1 MKFML
6 AKKITNLVPLFLKK
20 YINNKIRENKR
31 IAFDKRVRQI
41 KQNIIEYFTNLPTDN
56 REINT
61 LVDYLKAN
69 EMDAFLYPFKKNY
82 KPASIEVFTDESNS
96 LKYVLHQGKRLYFKR
111 TFTHEMI
118 KNYYSGLLAEQDLQS
133 PHLYLTNDFTI
144 APDSVIADIGVAE
157 GNFGLS
163 NVENAKHLYI
173 FEADSTWMEALH
185 ATFEPW
191 KDKVT
196 INNVFISAKIKR
208 GFTSVDQY
216 FKNKIKPSFIK
227 VDVDGAEQDLLNGAK
242 ELLESD
248 ASLKMALC
256 TYHKAD
262 DAVQFDTLLKKYN
275 FNTQFSEGY
284 MLFYYDKNIAPP
296 YFRKGVLR
304 ANR

>member
-1 MKFML
+1 ML
-6 AKKITNLVPLFLKK
+6 AKKITNLVPIFLRK
-20 YINNKIRENKR
+20 YINKKIRENKK
-31 IAFDKRVRQI
+31 IAFEKRVRHI
-41 KQNIIEYFTNLPTDN
+41 KQNIIEYFTNFPTDN
-56 REINT
+56 HEINT
-61 LVDYLKAN
+61 LMDYLKAN

-82 KPASIEVFTDESNS
+82 TPASIEVFTDESNG
-96 LKYVLHQGKRLYFKR
+96 LKYVLHQGKKLYFKR
-111 TFTHEMI
+111 TFTNEMI
-118 KNYYSGLLAEQDLQS
+118 KNYYSGLLAEQDFHS

-163 NVENAKHLYI
+163 NVENAKHLHI

-196 INNVFISAKIKR
+196 INNIYISEKVKR

-216 FKNKIKPSFIK
+216 FKHKIKPSFIK
-227 VDVDGAEQDLLNGAK
+227 VDVDGAEQNLLNGAK
-242 ELLESD
+242 ELLGSD
-248 ASLKMALC
+248 VSLKIALC

-262 DAVQFDTLLKKYN
+262 DAVQFDSLLKKYN

-284 MLFYYDKNIAPP
+284 MLFYFDENIAPP